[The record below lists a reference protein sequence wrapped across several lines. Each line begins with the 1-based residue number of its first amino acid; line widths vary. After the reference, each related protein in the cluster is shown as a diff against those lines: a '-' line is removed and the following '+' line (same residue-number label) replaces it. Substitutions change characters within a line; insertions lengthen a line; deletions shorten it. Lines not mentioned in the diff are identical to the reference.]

1 MMERLRNSKFN
12 VHFQI
17 ARKDCDKAGNGSLQ
31 YLQQLGQG
39 SFNVCGLHVELM
51 NDQIGIH
58 FVEIFQECA
67 GTQDFNSPRFQGR
80 LRKVTFVVCNDD
92 RSATSDRRSQNKYDM
107 MPSMPRP
114 PLSSM
119 SDMASVCVD
128 SSTCS
133 SCGVP

>member
-31 YLQQLGQG
+31 YLQQR
-39 SFNVCGLHVELM
+39 GLHVELM

-92 RSATSDRRSQNKYDM
+92 RSATSDRRSQNM
-107 MPSMPRP
+107 SIFGSFVNR
-114 PLSSM
+114 SSHG
-119 SDMASVCVD
+119 S
-128 SSTCS
+128 
-133 SCGVP
+133 

>member
-31 YLQQLGQG
+31 YLQRLGQG

-58 FVEIFQECA
+58 FVSLSETE
-67 GTQDFNSPRFQGR
+67 TTL
-80 LRKVTFVVCNDD
+80 LRKFLYHV
-92 RSATSDRRSQNKYDM
+92 
-107 MPSMPRP
+107 
-114 PLSSM
+114 
-119 SDMASVCVD
+119 
-128 SSTCS
+128 
-133 SCGVP
+133 